1 MAKDELEAEFFYY
14 ETYFS
19 IAHKAYSEAK
29 KLETE
34 RLAIQKASPDAYDL
48 IAKKSDG
55 IERFTI
61 VVILFCALAAE
72 AYINDYGI
80 ENLSKNYFTK
90 YLDKLDL
97 VSKWIILPR
106 IITGRQLNPG
116 SNPMQDL
123 SWLTG
128 LRNKL
133 AHSKSRK
140 IPIDKIEKS
149 DFFWIEDA
157 EKSLGTIRNLIAE
170 LRKIDK
176 NIHSDWID
184 I

>member
-1 MAKDELEAEFFYY
+1 MAKDKLEAEFFYY
-14 ETYFS
+14 ENYFS
-19 IAHKAYSEAK
+19 IAQKAYSEAK
-29 KLETE
+29 RLETE

-48 IAKKSDG
+48 IAEKNDG

-61 VVILFCALAAE
+61 IVILFCALTAE

-80 ENLSKNYFTK
+80 ENLSKNYFTR
-90 YLDKLDL
+90 YLDRLDL

-116 SNPMQDL
+116 SKPMQDL
-123 SWLTG
+123 SWLTK

-176 NIHSDWID
+176 NIHSDWIGV
-184 I
+184 